1 MSIFSAS
8 NILLPQGV
16 SLPLWSV
23 IACDQFT
30 SQPEYWRR
38 VRERVG
44 DAPSTLHLT
53 LPEAELGANDEA
65 RAAAIAR
72 RMEEALRGGLF
83 AAYPDAFV
91 YVERTLQNGRVRRG
105 LVGQIDLEAYDFS
118 EGSVSPVRASE
129 RTVAERV
136 PPRMR
141 VRRDACLD
149 LPHVLLLC
157 DDERRALI
165 EPLTRERDALPLLY
179 DFELMEGGGRIQ
191 GRLVRGEQAAALAE
205 RIDAYERETRA
216 RYADIGAPALYAVG
230 DGNHS
235 LAAAKACYEEQKRTL
250 PPEAA
255 AALPSRYALVELVN
269 IRDEAIAFEPIH
281 RLAYTENPEA
291 LLSRMR
297 EALGGETGPRVAWF
311 TARESG
317 AFCLAPERGALP
329 VGAVQGFLDD
339 VAREIPLT
347 LDYIH
352 GEDALRELS
361 AREGALGVALPAVDK
376 AGFFRALALDGVL
389 PRKAFSMG
397 HAQEKRYY
405 LEARALR

>member
-1 MSIFSAS
+1 MPIFSAS
-8 NILLPQGV
+8 NILLPQSV

-38 VRERVG
+38 VRERVEN
-44 DAPSTLHLT
+44 APSTLHLT
-53 LPEAELGANDEA
+53 LPEAELGADDEA

-83 AAYPDAFV
+83 AAYPNAFV

-105 LVGQIDLEAYDFS
+105 LVGQIDLEAYDYG
-118 EGSVSPVRASE
+118 EGSTSPVRASE

-179 DFELMEGGGRIQ
+179 DFDLMEGGGRIR
-191 GRLVRGEQAAALAE
+191 GRLVSGERAAALAE

-216 RYADIGAPALYAVG
+216 HYADIGAPALYAVG

-235 LAAAKACYEEQKRTL
+235 LAAAKACYEERKRAL
-250 PPEAA
+250 PPEDA
-255 AALPSRYALVELVN
+255 AALPARYALVELVN

-281 RLAYTENPEA
+281 RLVRTENPEA

-297 EALGGETGPRVAWF
+297 EALGGETGPRVSWF
-311 TARESG
+311 TAGGSG

-339 VAREIPLT
+339 VAQEILLS